1 MMRQISLGGVLGLA
15 TGLGLRVF
23 SRALA
28 LVLGVGL
35 VVVEWAASKG
45 YNLLPLQR
53 YVKGVSLEQAMT
65 ENTLFK
71 TSFGATM
78 ILAAF
83 VQFEIS

>member
-1 MMRQISLGGVLGLA
+1 MGR
-15 TGLGLRVF
+15 
-23 SRALA
+23 
-28 LVLGVGL
+28 
-35 VVVEWAASKG
+35 
-45 YNLLPLQR
+45 LQR

-83 VQFEIS
+83 AQFEIP

>member
-1 MMRQISLGGVLGLA
+1 
-15 TGLGLRVF
+15 
-23 SRALA
+23 

-45 YNLLPLQR
+45 YNLLPVGRLQR
-53 YVKGVSLEQAMT
+53 YMKGVSLEQAMT
-65 ENTLFK
+65 ENILFK

-83 VQFEIS
+83 VQFEIP